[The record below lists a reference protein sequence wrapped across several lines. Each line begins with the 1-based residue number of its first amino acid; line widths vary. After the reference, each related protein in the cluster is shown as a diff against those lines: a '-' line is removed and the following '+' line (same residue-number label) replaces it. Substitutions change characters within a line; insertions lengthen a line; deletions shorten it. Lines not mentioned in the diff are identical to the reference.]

1 MELSKYNLDELVISR
16 SPAIEQWAFF
26 LLHAHSYEAGELRYL
41 LPAVQFQRAIDV
53 IETIAEKSEAETPTN
68 ELTARDSSE
77 LDRLL
82 TDLQNR
88 LRQRDA

>member
-1 MELSKYNLDELVISR
+1 MLQS
-16 SPAIEQWAFF
+16 
-26 LLHAHSYEAGELRYL
+26 LLG
-41 LPAVQFQRAIDV
+41 
-53 IETIAEKSEAETPTN
+53 EAETPTN

-77 LDRLL
+77 LDNLL

>member
-1 MELSKYNLDELVISR
+1 MG
-16 SPAIEQWAFF
+16 FF
-26 LLHAHSYEAGELRYL
+26 LLHAHSYEAGELRHL